1 MKKLIFGLMAFML
14 LFCVMS
20 CDNGT
25 KDNNPN
31 LSPDVTP
38 SEGNNTTTETDP
50 YEELEKSLTVKLNS
64 IDEVEFSDGEWEFYN
79 EYYEKEGMDGA
90 QKSEYKGIMTVDNGL
105 VTLEYNYEK
114 TILEYF
120 LEELYLED
128 KEYYADREGY
138 SFDDKNKVIFL
149 PEDIPET
156 KEYEYDDFIDD
167 LNWYFKENS
176 IEETEYGRMTETYLA
191 KTNSK
196 KDAFLFHMEEKYE
209 DFEDPEDP
217 EDSGEGYDKYIF
229 KKVK

>member
-14 LFCVMS
+14 LLFVVS

-25 KDNNPN
+25 KDSNP
-31 LSPDVTP
+31 D
-38 SEGNNTTTETDP
+38 GNKNTTTETNS

-64 IDEVEFSDGEWEFYN
+64 IDEVEFSDGEWEFYW
-79 EYYEKEGMDGA
+79 ESYEKEGMDGA

-105 VTLEYNYEK
+105 VTLEFNYEK
-114 TILEYF
+114 TIFEYF

-196 KDAFLFHMEEKYE
+196 KDAFLFHGEEKYE
-209 DFEDPEDP
+209 DFEYPEDI
-217 EDSGEGYDKYIF
+217 GEGYDKYIF